1 MQKLQT
7 VEIEC
12 DWHYALKQRAA
23 KHYDED
29 SYDGKK
35 CHDNSYDS

>member
-12 DWHYALKQRAA
+12 DCHYALKQRAA
-23 KHYDED
+23 KHYDEN
-29 SYDGKK
+29 SYDDKK
-35 CHDNSYDS
+35 IHDNSYDS